1 MIRKF
6 AMATA
11 AIALAAPAFAGG
23 KMEPIEE
30 PEVVEPPMQEPVAP
44 ARSWTG
50 PYVGLNGTYIDA
62 TFTDPND
69 DEADASGLGVGAHLG
84 YMYDFG
90 GFVLG
95 AEAEWDFYNDVEFDD
110 PLGREIGREIDSI
123 GRLKARAGVPI
134 GNDLLAYGTAGIA
147 HARVSNG
154 DTRSDEGW
162 LVGAGAEYMINDNF
176 SVGGEVLYH
185 RFDDFD
191 DSEDLEAT
199 TVSLRGSFRF

>member
-62 TFTDPND
+62 TATDPND
-69 DEADASGLGVGAHLG
+69 NELDASGLGVGAHLG

-95 AEAEWDFYNDVEFDD
+95 AEAEWDFYNDVGFDPD
-110 PLGREIGREIDSI
+110 DNPEIDSI

-134 GNDLLAYGTAGIA
+134 GNDFLAYGTAGIA
-147 HARVSNG
+147 HARISDG
-154 DTRSDEGW
+154 DDTFSDEGW

-185 RFDDFD
+185 RFDEFD
-191 DSEDLEAT
+191 DGDVDVEAT

>member
-62 TFTDPND
+62 TATNPD
-69 DEADASGLGVGAHLG
+69 DEEFDASGVGVGAHAG
-84 YMYDFG
+84 YMHDFG

-95 AEAEWDFYNDVEFDD
+95 AEAEWDFYNDVTFEDTA
-110 PLGREIGREIDSI
+110 LQEEIDSI

-134 GNDLLAYGTAGIA
+134 GNDFLAYGTAGIA
-147 HARVSNG
+147 HMRVSA
-154 DTRSDEGW
+154 DDETLSDEGW

-191 DSEDLEAT
+191 DTGTDIEAT